1 MKCPLCGLSKIET
14 ILEKRAIPIF
24 TSANDESKVDFG
36 KHSCILKQCKGCGH
50 VFQPTSKKLIN
61 ALQKIYDSEFAQIS
75 TPLGEGNWGTERAP
89 YLFNKMSDIDKY
101 KTKSVL
107 EIGCG
112 NGYILKSLRNRGF
125 RNLVGIDPSINLKKK
140 TDGILFLREFITNDL
155 KLNTRFDFIFSF
167 GVYEHIDD
175 INSITSFCTN
185 HLNEGGYLFIDV
197 PNCKKGLT
205 FADPALFVH
214 EHIQY
219 FVPNL
224 IKYHLSKH
232 GYEIVNDQSDDYAIA
247 VYAKKNE
254 EAYDEKYIIESYKQF
269 HNKIDEK
276 LELVKNILCDDEKVI
291 IHGACN
297 SLNNILGWQDDDF
310 DYTLVDNDNTK
321 HGKTF
326 YDKKVKPLS
335 AIDLENYGTVLI
347 LPAYYSDAI
356 KADYLKKGFRG
367 KFVNIA

>member
-1 MKCPLCGLSKIET
+1 M
-14 ILEKRAIPIF
+14 
-24 TSANDESKVDFG
+24 
-36 KHSCILKQCKGCGH
+36 
-50 VFQPTSKKLIN
+50 
-61 ALQKIYDSEFAQIS
+61 
-75 TPLGEGNWGTERAP
+75 
-89 YLFNKMSDIDKY
+89 
-101 KTKSVL
+101 
-107 EIGCG
+107 
-112 NGYILKSLRNRGF
+112 
-125 RNLVGIDPSINLKKK
+125 
-140 TDGILFLREFITNDL
+140 
-155 KLNTRFDFIFSF
+155 
-167 GVYEHIDD
+167 
-175 INSITSFCTN
+175 
-185 HLNEGGYLFIDV
+185 
-197 PNCKKGLT
+197 
-205 FADPALFVH
+205 
-214 EHIQY
+214 
-219 FVPNL
+219 

-335 AIDLENYGTVLI
+335 AIDLANYGTVLI
-347 LPAYYSDAI
+347 LPAYYSETI
-356 KADYLKKGFRG
+356 KADYLKKGFRC